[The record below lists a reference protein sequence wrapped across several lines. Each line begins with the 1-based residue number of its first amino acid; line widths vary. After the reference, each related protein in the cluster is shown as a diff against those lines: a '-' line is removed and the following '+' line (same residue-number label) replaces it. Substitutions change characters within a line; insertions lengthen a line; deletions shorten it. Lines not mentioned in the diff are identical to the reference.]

1 MRDRVFGAACLIV
14 VAATCVAGCGAR
26 EAQTAQQ
33 APARAVAVVQ
43 PERGDVAR
51 SVTLPGDLVGYYESA
66 LHAKVTGYLKSI
78 AVDKGDWVKK
88 GQVLAEIEVPELDQK
103 LERTRASLQV
113 RRVTYDRLKNVWA
126 TDRRLVARE
135 DVDIAE
141 GKFLEA
147 KAQVDELEALVAY
160 THIVAPFDGVVTARY
175 VDPGALIQASGH
187 ADVSA
192 AGGTASGREEAVPVV
207 RIAAIDTLR
216 VYVYV
221 PEGESSLIRRGIPAT
236 LHLREFP
243 GREFKGTVTRYATA
257 LDLSTRTMLT
267 EVDLENP
274 RHELYP
280 GMYADVLLE
289 LERHSGV
296 LKVPAAAVGS
306 AGQEHFVYVVA
317 DGRLVKKPVT
327 LGLTAEG
334 SVEIASGLT
343 GEEQIVPSMDPGLN
357 DGERVRAVMAD
368 SGDRAMARSE

>member
-1 MRDRVFGAACLIV
+1 MRDRVFGAACLMIV
-14 VAATCVAGCGAR
+14 VVATCIAGCGAR

-43 PERGDVAR
+43 PERGDVTR

-88 GQVLAEIEVPELDQK
+88 GQVLAEIEVPELDEK
-103 LERTRASLQV
+103 LERARASLQV

-160 THIVAPFDGVVTARY
+160 THIVAPFDGVVTGRY

-187 ADVSA
+187 GDVSESS
-192 AGGTASGREEAVPVV
+192 GTRAEAVPVV
-207 RIAAIDTLR
+207 RMAAIDTLR

-221 PEGESSLIRRGIPAT
+221 PEGESSLVRRGIPAT

-306 AGQEHFVYVVA
+306 AGQDHFVYAVV
-317 DGRLVKKPVT
+317 DGRLVKRPVT
-327 LGLTAEG
+327 LGLTVEG

-343 GEEQIVPSMDPGLN
+343 GDEQIVPSIDPGLN
-357 DGERVRAVMAD
+357 DGDRVRAVMAD
-368 SGDRAMARSE
+368 AGDRAMARSQ

>member
-1 MRDRVFGAACLIV
+1 VSDRFLGWACLIV
-14 VAATCVAGCGAR
+14 LAVGSMAGCGAR
-26 EAQTAQQ
+26 EAATAQQ
-33 APARAVAVVQ
+33 SASPAVAVVR
-43 PERGDVAR
+43 PERGDMAR
-51 SVTLPGDLVGYYESA
+51 AITLPGDLVGFYESA

-88 GQVLAEIEVPELDQK
+88 GQVLAEIEVPELEQK
-103 LERTRASLQV
+103 LERARASLQV

-147 KAQVDELEALVAY
+147 KAQVEELEALVGY
-160 THIVAPFDGVVTARY
+160 THIIAPFDGVVTARY

-192 AGGTASGREEAVPVV
+192 AGGTAPGREAAVPVV
-207 RIAAIDTLR
+207 NVAAIDTLR

-221 PEGESSLIRRGIPAT
+221 PEEESSLVRRGMPAT

-243 GREFKGTVTRYATA
+243 GREFTGTVTRFATA

-280 GMYADVLLE
+280 GMYADVRVE
-289 LERHSGV
+289 LDRHAGV
-296 LKVPAAAVGS
+296 LKIPAAAVGGPGD
-306 AGQEHFVYVVA
+306 AHFVYVVA
-317 DGRLVKKPVT
+317 DGRLVKRPVA
-327 LGLTAEG
+327 LGFSAEG
-334 SVEIASGLT
+334 YIEVASGLS
-343 GEEQIVPSMDPGLN
+343 GDEQIVASMDAGLK
-357 DGERVRAVMAD
+357 DGEPVHGVMPDGDGRAVA
-368 SGDRAMARSE
+368 RAE